1 MRWLHEYDGERQL
14 RLARVMC
21 SGCGKTRTLFTPE
34 VVPRF
39 RYARRVIEA
48 ALRCRAAGA
57 SWERCAVACTADGLV
72 STSVVRRWIRR
83 FPDGLPA
90 SQPAAP
96 FRGQA
101 ETWTLGVPAGSRVPD
116 PTQEDPWA
124 RSPPRQP

>member
-1 MRWLHEYDGERQL
+1 GG
-14 RLARVMC
+14 RV
-21 SGCGKTRTLFTPE
+21 RTLFAPGG
-34 VVPRF
+34 VPRSP
-39 RYARRVIEA
+39 RGGRVIGA
-48 ALRCRAAGA
+48 GPRGRGAGA
-57 SWERCAVACTADGLV
+57 WWEGWAGACTADGLV
-72 STSVVRRWIRR
+72 SPSVVRRWIRR

-90 SQPAAP
+90 FQPAAP